1 MDLQTVQP
9 ESVRKE
15 VMSLIARHDTLKTQ
29 RSVWESHW
37 QELGDYMVP
46 RKADITKKRT
56 AGDKRTD
63 LIFDGTAIHAAEL
76 LAASLHGMLTSAST
90 PWFSLRFTDPMLDA
104 DDMAKEWLESAQN
117 DMYNAFAKS
126 NFQEQI
132 HELYTDLVLFG
143 TAVMFIEADDK
154 TVLRFQ
160 TRHIAECYLSE
171 DAHGRV
177 DTIVRSYKL
186 PGRDARKLF
195 GENVGPV
202 LWKQIEE
209 DPLKLIELVHF
220 VMPRDDY
227 DTGMPD
233 SLNMPWSS
241 CYVDAANKWL
251 VSESGFRENPYVCPR
266 YLKSSFEVGY
276 GRSPSMTAL
285 ADCKMLQEMSKT
297 TIKAAQKMVDPP
309 LLVPDDGFI
318 LPIRVT
324 PGGLNFYRSGTRDR
338 IETLTTAQATPL
350 GLQIEDQ
357 RREAIRQAF
366 YVDQLQLRESPN
378 MTATEVISRN
388 EQRMRL
394 LGPVLG
400 RLQAELLQ
408 PLIQR
413 SFNLMAEARLFD
425 AAPEY
430 MQTGNIDIE
439 YVSPLAKAQR
449 QGEID
454 STLRMFEILNP
465 LAQIEP
471 GIFDYVDMDGLVKF
485 VARTVG
491 VPASV
496 LRSENEV
503 MGIRDE
509 RQKAQAAQAELAQA
523 AQAAESAGA
532 AAPALKA
539 IGQMGGGTQQ

>member
-1 MDLQTVQP
+1 MEEQQQDEATRKQVVDLL
-9 ESVRKE
+9 R
-15 VMSLIARHDTLKTQ
+15 RYDTLKSQ
-29 RSVWESHW
+29 RSVWEMHW

-46 RKADITKKRT
+46 RKADITKQRSP
-56 AGDKRTD
+56 GDKRTD

-90 PWFSLRFTDPMLDA
+90 PWFSLRFADPVLDS
-104 DDMAKEWLESAQN
+104 DDMAKEWLETAQN
-117 DMYNAFAKS
+117 DMYDAFAKS

-132 HELYTDLVLFG
+132 HELYTDLVTFG
-143 TAVMFIEADDK
+143 TAVMFIESDAK

-171 DAHGRV
+171 DEHGRV
-177 DTIVRSYKL
+177 DTVIRAYKI
-186 PGRDARKLF
+186 PGRDARNMF
-195 GENVGPV
+195 GEDVGPV

-209 DPLKLIELVHF
+209 DPLRLIDLLHF
-220 VMPRDDY
+220 VMPRDAY
-227 DTGMPD
+227 DPGIPD
-233 SLNMPWSS
+233 KYNMPWSS
-241 CYVDAANKWL
+241 CYVDAENKWKI
-251 VSESGFRENPYVCPR
+251 SEGGFKENPYTCPR

-285 ADCKMLQEMSKT
+285 ADTKMLMEMSRT

-338 IETLTTAQATPL
+338 IEPLVTAQATPL

-357 RREAIRQAF
+357 RREAIKQAF
-366 YVDQLQLRESPN
+366 YVDQLQLRDSPN
-378 MTATEVISRN
+378 MTATEVIARN
-388 EQRMRL
+388 ESRMRL

-400 RLQAELLQ
+400 RLQSELLQ

-413 SFNLMAEARLFD
+413 SFNLMAELRLFD

-430 MQTGNIDIE
+430 MQTGNIEIE

-465 LAQIEP
+465 LAQIDP

-496 LRSENEV
+496 LRSEREV
-503 MGIRDE
+503 MTIREE
-509 RQKAQAAQAELAQA
+509 RQEAEAQQAEMAQMQ
-523 AQAAESAGA
+523 QAAESAGA

-539 IGQMGGGTQQ
+539 VGDMGQQ

>member
-1 MDLQTVQP
+1 MEQQQSEATRKQVTDL
-9 ESVRKE
+9 
-15 VMSLIARHDTLKTQ
+15 LARYDTLKSQ
-29 RSVWESHW
+29 RSVWEGHW
-37 QELGDYMVP
+37 QELGDFMVP

-56 AGDKRTD
+56 AGDKRTE

-76 LAASLHGMLTSAST
+76 LAASLHGMLTSASS
-90 PWFSLRFTDPMLDA
+90 PWFSLRFADPILDA

-143 TAVMFIEADDK
+143 TAVMFIEADAN
-154 TVLRFQ
+154 TILRFQ

-171 DAHGRV
+171 DRHGRV
-177 DTIVRSYKL
+177 DTVIRAYKL
-186 PGRDARKLF
+186 PGRDARKMF
-195 GENVGPV
+195 GEDIGPV
-202 LWKQIEE
+202 LWKRVEE
-209 DPLKLIELVHF
+209 DPLKLVELSHF

-227 DTGMPD
+227 DPGIPD
-233 SLNMPWSS
+233 NQNMPWSS
-241 CYVDAANKWL
+241 CYVDAENKWL
-251 VSESGFRENPYVCPR
+251 ISEGGFKENPYTCPR

-285 ADCKMLQEMSKT
+285 SDCKMLQEMSKT

-318 LPIRVT
+318 LPVRVT
-324 PGGLNFYRSGTRDR
+324 PGGLNFFRSGTRDR
-338 IETLTTAQATPL
+338 IEPLVTAQATPL

-357 RREAIRQAF
+357 RRDAIKQAF
-366 YVDQLQLRESPN
+366 YVDQLQLRDSPN

-408 PLIQR
+408 PLIKR
-413 SFNLMAEARLFD
+413 SFNLMAEAKLFD
-425 AAPEY
+425 VAPEY
-430 MQTGNIDIE
+430 MQTGNIEIE

-465 LAQIEP
+465 LAEIEP

-496 LRSENEV
+496 LRAEQDV
-503 MGIRDE
+503 MAIREE
-509 RQKAQAAQAELAQA
+509 RQKAEAQAQQMAMAQ
-523 AQAAESAGA
+523 QAAESAGA

-539 IGQMGGGTQQ
+539 VGQLGAPPQ

>member
-1 MDLQTVQP
+1 MESQQQDEATRKQVVDLI
-9 ESVRKE
+9 R
-15 VMSLIARHDTLKTQ
+15 RYDTLKSQ
-29 RSVWESHW
+29 RSVWEMHW

-90 PWFSLRFTDPMLDA
+90 PWFSLRFTDPMLDN

-132 HELYTDLVLFG
+132 HELYSDLVTFG
-143 TAVMFIEADDK
+143 TAVMYIEADDK

-171 DAHGRV
+171 DQHGRV
-177 DTIVRSYKL
+177 DTVVRSYKL
-186 PGRDARKLF
+186 PGRDARNMF
-195 GENVGPV
+195 GEAVGPV

-209 DPLKLIELVHF
+209 DPLRLIELVHF
-220 VMPRDDY
+220 VMPRDAY
-227 DTGMPD
+227 DPGIPD
-233 SLNMPWSS
+233 KMNMPWSS
-241 CYVDAANKWL
+241 CYIDAENKWKI
-251 VSESGFRENPYVCPR
+251 SEGGFQENPYTCPR

-285 ADCKMLQEMSKT
+285 PDTKMLMEMSKT

-309 LLVPDDGFI
+309 LLVPDDGYI

-338 IETLTTAQATPL
+338 IEPLVTAQATPL

-357 RREAIRQAF
+357 RREAIKQAF
-366 YVDQLQLRESPN
+366 YVDQLQLRDSPN
-378 MTATEVISRN
+378 MTATEVIARN
-388 EQRMRL
+388 ESRMRL

-400 RLQAELLQ
+400 RLQSELLQ

-413 SFNLMAEARLFD
+413 SFNLMASARLFD

-430 MQTGNIDIE
+430 MQTGNIEIE

-503 MGIRDE
+503 MGIREE
-509 RQKAQAAQAELAQA
+509 RQQAEAQQQEMMQ
-523 AQAAESAGA
+523 AQQVAETAGA

-539 IGQMGGGTQQ
+539 VGQLGQAPAR

>member
-1 MDLQTVQP
+1 MADEKQS
-9 ESVRKE
+9 EKIEGYVRDR
-15 VMSLIARHDTLKTQ
+15 MARLATLKTQ
-29 RSVWESHW
+29 RRVWESHW

-76 LAASLHGMLTSAST
+76 LAASLHGMLTSASS

-104 DDMAKEWLESAQN
+104 DDLAKEWLESAQN

-132 HELYTDLVLFG
+132 HELYSDLVTFG
-143 TAVMFIEADDK
+143 TAVMFIEADK
-154 TVLRFQ
+154 ETVLRFQ

-171 DAHGRV
+171 DEHGRV
-177 DTIVRSYKL
+177 DTAIRVYKI
-186 PGRDARKLF
+186 PGRDARNMF
-195 GENVGPV
+195 GEALGPV
-202 LWKQIEE
+202 LWKKIEA
-209 DPLKLIELVHF
+209 DPFELVELTHF
-220 VMPRDDY
+220 VMPRDAY
-227 DTGMPD
+227 DPGIPD
-233 SLNMPWSS
+233 NLNMPWMS
-241 CYVDAANKWL
+241 CYIDGENKWL
-251 VSESGFRENPYVCPR
+251 VSESGFKENPYVCPR

-285 ADCKMLQEMSKT
+285 PDTKMLQEMSKT

-400 RLQAELLQ
+400 RLQSELLQ

-413 SFNLMAEARLFD
+413 SFNLMAEARMFD

-496 LRSENEV
+496 LRSETDVVN
-503 MGIRDE
+503 IREE
-509 RQKAQAAQAELAQA
+509 RQQAEAQQA
-523 AQAAESAGA
+523 EMMQAQQAAETAGA

-539 IGQMGGGTQQ
+539 VGQLGQVPQQ

>member
-1 MDLQTVQP
+1 MADEKQS
-9 ESVRKE
+9 EIIEGYVRDR
-15 VMSLIARHDTLKTQ
+15 MARLSTLKTQ
-29 RSVWESHW
+29 RRVWESHW

-63 LIFDGTAIHAAEL
+63 LIFDGPAIHAAEL
-76 LAASLHGMLTSAST
+76 LAASLHGMLTSASS

-104 DDMAKEWLESAQN
+104 DDLAKEWLESAQN

-132 HELYTDLVLFG
+132 HELYSDLVTFG
-143 TAVMFIEADDK
+143 TAVMFIEADK
-154 TVLRFQ
+154 ETVLRFQ

-171 DAHGRV
+171 DEHGRV
-177 DTIVRSYKL
+177 DTAIRVYKI
-186 PGRDARKLF
+186 PGRDARNMF
-195 GENVGPV
+195 GEALGPV
-202 LWKQIEE
+202 LWKKIEA
-209 DPLKLIELVHF
+209 DPFELVELTHF
-220 VMPRDDY
+220 VMPRDAY
-227 DTGMPD
+227 DPGIPD
-233 SLNMPWSS
+233 NLNMPWMS
-241 CYVDAANKWL
+241 CYIDGENKWL
-251 VSESGFRENPYVCPR
+251 VSESCFKEHPYVCPR

-276 GRSPSMTAL
+276 GRSPSLTAL
-285 ADCKMLQEMSKT
+285 PDTKMLQEMSKT

-400 RLQAELLQ
+400 RLQSELLQ

-413 SFNLMAEARLFD
+413 SFNLMAEARMFD

-496 LRSENEV
+496 LRSETDVVN
-503 MGIRDE
+503 IREE
-509 RQKAQAAQAELAQA
+509 RQQAEAQQA
-523 AQAAESAGA
+523 EMMQAQQAAETAGA

-539 IGQMGGGTQQ
+539 VGQLGQVPQQ

>member
-1 MDLQTVQP
+1 MESQQQDEATRKQVVDLI
-9 ESVRKE
+9 R
-15 VMSLIARHDTLKTQ
+15 RYDTLKSQ
-29 RSVWESHW
+29 RSVWEMHW

-90 PWFSLRFTDPMLDA
+90 PWFSLRFTDPMLDN

-132 HELYTDLVLFG
+132 HELYSDLVTFG
-143 TAVMFIEADDK
+143 TAVMYIEADDK

-171 DAHGRV
+171 DQHGRV
-177 DTIVRSYKL
+177 DTVVRAYKI
-186 PGRDARKLF
+186 PGRDARNMF
-195 GENVGPV
+195 GEAVGPV

-209 DPLKLIELVHF
+209 DPLRLIELVHF
-220 VMPRDDY
+220 VMPRDAY
-227 DTGMPD
+227 DPGIPD
-233 SLNMPWSS
+233 KMNMPWSS
-241 CYVDAANKWL
+241 CYIDAENKWKI
-251 VSESGFRENPYVCPR
+251 SEGGFQENPYTCPR

-285 ADCKMLQEMSKT
+285 PDTKMLMEMSKT

-309 LLVPDDGFI
+309 LLVPDDGYI

-338 IETLTTAQATPL
+338 IEPLVTAQATPL

-357 RREAIRQAF
+357 RREAIKQAF
-366 YVDQLQLRESPN
+366 YVDQLQLRDSPN
-378 MTATEVISRN
+378 MTATEVIARN
-388 EQRMRL
+388 ESRMRL

-400 RLQAELLQ
+400 RLQSELLQ

-413 SFNLMAEARLFD
+413 SFNLMASARLFD

-430 MQTGNIDIE
+430 MQTGNIEIE

-503 MGIRDE
+503 MGIREE
-509 RQKAQAAQAELAQA
+509 RQQAEAQQQEMMQ
-523 AQAAESAGA
+523 AQQVAETAGA

-539 IGQMGGGTQQ
+539 VGQLGQAPAR

>member
-1 MDLQTVQP
+1 MADEKQS
-9 ESVRKE
+9 EKIEGYVRDR
-15 VMSLIARHDTLKTQ
+15 MARLATLKTQ
-29 RSVWESHW
+29 RRVWESHW

-76 LAASLHGMLTSAST
+76 LAASLHGMLTSASS

-104 DDMAKEWLESAQN
+104 DDLAKEWLESAQN

-132 HELYTDLVLFG
+132 HELYSDLVTFG
-143 TAVMFIEADDK
+143 TAVMFIEADK
-154 TVLRFQ
+154 ETVLRFQ

-171 DAHGRV
+171 DEFGRV
-177 DTIVRSYKL
+177 DTVIRVYKI
-186 PGRDARKLF
+186 PGRDARNMF
-195 GENVGPV
+195 GEALGPV
-202 LWKQIEE
+202 LWKKIEA
-209 DPLKLIELVHF
+209 DPFELVELTHF
-220 VMPRDDY
+220 VMPRDAY
-227 DTGMPD
+227 DPGIPD
-233 SLNMPWSS
+233 NLNMPWMS
-241 CYVDAANKWL
+241 CYIDGENKWL
-251 VSESGFRENPYVCPR
+251 VSESGFKENPYVCPR

-285 ADCKMLQEMSKT
+285 PDTKMLQEMSKT

-400 RLQAELLQ
+400 RLQSELLQ

-413 SFNLMAEARLFD
+413 SFNLMAEARMFD

-496 LRSENEV
+496 LRSETDVVN
-503 MGIRDE
+503 IREE
-509 RQKAQAAQAELAQA
+509 RQQAEAQQA
-523 AQAAESAGA
+523 EMMQAQQVAETAGA

-539 IGQMGGGTQQ
+539 VGQFGQAPAR

>member
-1 MDLQTVQP
+1 MADEKQS
-9 ESVRKE
+9 EKIEGYVRDR
-15 VMSLIARHDTLKTQ
+15 MARLATLKTQ
-29 RSVWESHW
+29 RRVWESHW

-76 LAASLHGMLTSAST
+76 LAASLHGMLTSASS

-104 DDMAKEWLESAQN
+104 DDLAKEWLESAQN

-132 HELYTDLVLFG
+132 HELYSDLVTFG
-143 TAVMFIEADDK
+143 TAVMFIEADK
-154 TVLRFQ
+154 ETVLRFQ

-171 DAHGRV
+171 DEHGRV
-177 DTIVRSYKL
+177 DTAIRVYKI
-186 PGRDARKLF
+186 PGRDARNMF
-195 GENVGPV
+195 GEALGPV
-202 LWKQIEE
+202 LWKKIEA
-209 DPLKLIELVHF
+209 DPFELVELTHF
-220 VMPRDDY
+220 VMPRDAY
-227 DTGMPD
+227 DPGIPD
-233 SLNMPWSS
+233 NLNMPWMS
-241 CYVDAANKWL
+241 CYIDGENKWL
-251 VSESGFRENPYVCPR
+251 ISESGFKENPYVCPR

-285 ADCKMLQEMSKT
+285 PDTKMLQEMSKT

-400 RLQAELLQ
+400 RLQSELLQ

-430 MQTGNIDIE
+430 MQTGNIEIE

-496 LRSENEV
+496 LRSETDVVN
-503 MGIRDE
+503 IRDE
-509 RQKAQAAQAELAQA
+509 RQQAEAQQA
-523 AQAAESAGA
+523 EMMQAQQAAEAAGA

-539 IGQMGGGTQQ
+539 VGQMGQVPQQ